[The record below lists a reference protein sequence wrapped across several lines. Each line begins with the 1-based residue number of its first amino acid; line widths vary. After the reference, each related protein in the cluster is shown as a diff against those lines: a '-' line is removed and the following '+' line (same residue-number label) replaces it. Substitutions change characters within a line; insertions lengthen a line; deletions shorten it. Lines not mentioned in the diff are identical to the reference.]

1 MKAVVTLGKYFGPKH
16 PRKGQETGFI
26 AKVADGR
33 KVHTCR
39 SNYGYWRAKIEK
51 ITATGGVL
59 SVRQWSAKPYR
70 SPQEVITEIPAGIVG
85 VQRLALRRERRVIN
99 HYAEEQD
106 KPIAT
111 ATYYDYTAEVD
122 GHPVPLEI
130 LAENDGLTVD
140 DLRHGSRRFS
150 PKQIRSTRSS
160 PGLLLPLRLTSLLF
174 TLQKGGTN
182 GNTKRQFAEWPI

>member
-106 KPIAT
+106 KPI
-111 ATYYDYTAEVD
+111 
-122 GHPVPLEI
+122 
-130 LAENDGLTVD
+130 
-140 DLRHGSRRFS
+140 
-150 PKQIRSTRSS
+150 RSTRSS